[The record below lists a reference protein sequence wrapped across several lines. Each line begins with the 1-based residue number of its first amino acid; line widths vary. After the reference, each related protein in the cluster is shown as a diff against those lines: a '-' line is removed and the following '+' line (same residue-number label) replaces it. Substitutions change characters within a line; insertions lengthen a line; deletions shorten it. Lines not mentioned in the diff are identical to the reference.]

1 MKTHD
6 ADYMR
11 AFLDQCHCFRT
22 RQQALNFIDRDIP
35 VETQDF
41 SDKCVDVEAYE
52 KGFVVHQN
60 YFLSEKEVAG
70 VPEQYV
76 KLSTVRTGYI
86 GSIIENLNKGWFIYF
101 SEVKSDNSRVFAL
114 LTSKSTLFMTSLQLS
129 ALISLLKRSICI
141 LQ

>member
-22 RQQALNFIDRDIP
+22 RQQALNFIDKDIP

-41 SDKCVDVEAYE
+41 TDKCVDMEAYE

-60 YFLSEKEVAG
+60 YFLSVKEVAG
-70 VPEQYV
+70 VTEQYV
-76 KLSTVRTGYI
+76 KLSSVRTGYI
-86 GSIIENLNKGWFIYF
+86 SSIIENLNKGWFMYPSEIKSDISWVFDLLKSRSTLIIISTTLPALIFYF
-101 SEVKSDNSRVFAL
+101 SDK
-114 LTSKSTLFMTSLQLS
+114 
-129 ALISLLKRSICI
+129 
-141 LQ
+141 

>member
-22 RQQALNFIDRDIP
+22 RQQALNFIDKDIP

-41 SDKCVDVEAYE
+41 TDKCVDMEAYE

-60 YFLSEKEVAG
+60 YLLSVKEVAG
-70 VPEQYV
+70 VTEQYV
-76 KLSTVRTGYI
+76 KLSSVRTGYI
-86 GSIIENLNKGWFIYF
+86 ASIIENLNKGWFIYF
-101 SEVKSDNSRVFAL
+101 SEVFAL
-114 LTSKSTLFMTSLQLS
+114 LKSRSTLVMISTTLQ
-129 ALISLLKRSICI
+129 ALIFYFSKNGDFKMIICI
-141 LQ
+141 LL